1 MRGNESLR
9 EEKEVALARWAD
21 RYTSRFDQELTNAWP
36 DLAERLREAVAS
48 LSWVELSLGPG
59 KDFQEKRIQ
68 PAVES
73 WVERY
78 VQPII
83 EEADREL
90 RELLP
95 QASEPIKND
104 ARADVPAEGAL
115 YLTDVLRGLAL
126 PGGVVVG
133 GGTLAVAITTVTTW
147 LIFTTVVVNW
157 PLLIAGL
164 AVAVALSWFGV
175 VSLSGLPKELQERFQ
190 KKLLPGIREAL
201 VGKGVEHKGERI
213 PSLKDQLVLQV
224 RETAEA
230 ARRRL
235 EGKE

>member
-1 MRGNESLR
+1 MAWDEAVLR
-9 EEKEVALARWAD
+9 QKRVALARWAD
-21 RYTSRFDQELTNAWP
+21 RYTARFDQELTNAWP
-36 DLAERLREAVAS
+36 DLAERLRQAVAL

-68 PAVES
+68 PAVQS
-73 WVERY
+73 WVERH
-78 VQPII
+78 VTGII
-83 EEADREL
+83 EEANREL
-90 RELLP
+90 HGILP
-95 QASEPIKND
+95 QESEPIKGGSQ
-104 ARADVPAEGAL
+104 ADVPAEGAL

-126 PGGVVVG
+126 PGGVLVG
-133 GGTLAVAITTVTTW
+133 GGALAVAVTTATTW

-164 AVAVALSWFGV
+164 AVGVALSWFGV
-175 VSLSGLPKELQERFQ
+175 VSLAGLPKELQERFQ

-201 VGKGVEHKGERI
+201 VGKGVEYKGERI
-213 PSLKDQLVLQV
+213 PSLKDQLVHGV

-235 EGKE
+235 EGKG